1 MVLGAIL
8 HFFAKICLMVDVE
21 HRTCYFHTK
30 GQSFSKANYLVLNS
44 PKKRTK
50 IFYPRILATRIEVF
64 RSVFG
69 RIENK
74 IICFRDLL
82 TFIYCCCSRNLEPKV
97 FSRDCGVGVMATRA
111 NTLIIFSAE
120 LYCWPLPASPLFA
133 KMWWASV
140 LCYILCFSVS
150 SLSAQIFRGHNWM
163 KNRFLD
169 QTAEQSRFWSYM
181 LFAKMNNYFISLFL
195 TLLHSWLLQ

>member
-1 MVLGAIL
+1 
-8 HFFAKICLMVDVE
+8 
-21 HRTCYFHTK
+21 
-30 GQSFSKANYLVLNS
+30 
-44 PKKRTK
+44 
-50 IFYPRILATRIEVF
+50 
-64 RSVFG
+64 
-69 RIENK
+69 
-74 IICFRDLL
+74 
-82 TFIYCCCSRNLEPKV
+82 
-97 FSRDCGVGVMATRA
+97 MATRA

-169 QTAEQSRFWSYM
+169 QTAEQSRFWSSK
-181 LFAKMNNYFISLFL
+181 LFAKIFYIFIAILVRLCIKLVNVSSSEAMFTFVWITALYR
-195 TLLHSWLLQ
+195 HSSIYPVNVGAYKKTAESENCVNRGCLVVLKGRKMV